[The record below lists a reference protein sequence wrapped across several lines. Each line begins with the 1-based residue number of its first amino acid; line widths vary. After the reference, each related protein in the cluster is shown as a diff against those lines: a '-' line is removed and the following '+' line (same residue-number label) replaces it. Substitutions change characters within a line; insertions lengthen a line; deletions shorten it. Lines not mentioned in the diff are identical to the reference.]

1 MVVLER
7 GPQPQAL
14 CPLHQ
19 CTCCDVC
26 VNAAAA
32 FLTKNVTL
40 DDITIKFEIWDTA
53 GQGETRPDLFF
64 LLRSSRRSSGY
75 GVGRT
80 WKVGVEGL
88 LTPCGIAVLCGR
100 VRVQS
105 DTAAW
110 HPCTTVAQGLPSSCS
125 M

>member
-1 MVVLER
+1 MLMDHSGRVGE
-7 GPQPQAL
+7 GSPAPL

-19 CTCCDVC
+19 CTCCDLC

-75 GVGRT
+75 G
-80 WKVGVEGL
+80 GVVDLESW
-88 LTPCGIAVLCGR
+88 C
-100 VRVQS
+100 
-105 DTAAW
+105 
-110 HPCTTVAQGLPSSCS
+110 
-125 M
+125 